1 MTQDEFRTIALSFPT
16 AEEGFNMGSVVFK
29 ANGKVLARLLGGDR
43 AMLVGMGF
51 DERELML
58 EAEPEVFHITP
69 HYRDFRGV
77 IANLAPLDSAAC
89 RALIER
95 RWREV
100 MPKKAL
106 AAYDAGKQT

>member
-1 MTQDEFRTIALSFPT
+1 MTEDEFRAIALSFPG

-29 ANGKVLARLLGGDR
+29 ANGKVLARLLGPQQ

-51 DERELML
+51 DEREVML
-58 EAEPEVFHITP
+58 EAEPEVFRITP
-69 HYRDFRGV
+69 HYRDYRGV
-77 IANLAPLDSAAC
+77 IANLGPLEPGAC

-100 MPKKAL
+100 MPKKAV
-106 AAYDAGKQT
+106 AAYDGART